1 LCDYFLSKF
10 FFGGLVYK
18 EEDYSVVFFPGATA
32 SPKRFRISRR
42 WFRICGCS
50 LLVILLGVV
59 SSFVYFSQKYYYL
72 ANDEIELTELRRESK
87 IRKVQAEK
95 IATQVKNLES
105 DMARLGRFEK
115 KLRVITALEDSPQN
129 SAKNW
134 GVGGGSYG
142 LSSYSFTTSLAHESK
157 ALANKLSNSLGHL
170 TTQAKIKAISLQE
183 LDHFFKDQ
191 KSFLQ
196 STPSIWPTRG
206 WVTSGFGY
214 RESPFTGLRENHEG
228 WDIGARSGSAVRATA
243 DGMITVAGRER
254 GYGKLI
260 EIDHGYGI
268 VTRYGHNSKNLIK
281 VGSKVKRGQ
290 IVALVGNTGRSTGPH
305 LHYEI
310 LVNSVPTNPKNYIL
324 ED

>member
-1 LCDYFLSKF
+1 MDK
-10 FFGGLVYK
+10 G
-18 EEDYSVVFFPGATA
+18 ENYSVVFFPGTAA

-42 WFRICGCS
+42 WFRFYGYS
-50 LLVILLGVV
+50 ALVILLGVV
-59 SSFVYFSQKYYYL
+59 STFIYFSQKYYYL
-72 ANDEIELTELRRESK
+72 ANDEAELTELRRESK

-95 IATQVKNLES
+95 IATQMKNLES
-105 DMARLGRFEK
+105 EMARLGRFEK

-129 SAKNW
+129 SEKNW
-134 GVGGGSYG
+134 GVGGSYG
-142 LSSYSFTTSLAHESK
+142 LSSYSLTTSLAHESK
-157 ALANKLSNSLGHL
+157 ALANRLSNNLGHL
-170 TTQAKIKAISLQE
+170 TTQAKIKTISLQE
-183 LDHFFKDQ
+183 LDHFFKNQ

-196 STPSIWPTRG
+196 STPSVWPTRG

-214 RESPFTGLRENHEG
+214 RKSPFTGLREKHEG
-228 WDIGARSGSAVRATA
+228 WDIGARFGSAVRATA

-260 EIDHGYGI
+260 EIDHGYGV

-305 LHYEI
+305 LHYEV
-310 LVNSVPTNPKNYIL
+310 LVNGVPANPKNYIL

>member
-1 LCDYFLSKF
+1 M
-10 FFGGLVYK
+10 YK

-260 EIDHGYGI
+260 EIDHGYGV

>member
-1 LCDYFLSKF
+1 MDK
-10 FFGGLVYK
+10 G
-18 EEDYSVVFFPGATA
+18 ENYSVVFFPGTAA

-42 WFRICGCS
+42 WFRIYGYS
-50 LLVILLGVV
+50 ALVILLGVV
-59 SSFVYFSQKYYYL
+59 STFIYFSQKYYYL
-72 ANDEIELTELRRESK
+72 ANDEAELTELRRESK

-95 IATQVKNLES
+95 IATQMKNLES
-105 DMARLGRFEK
+105 EMARLGRFEK

-129 SAKNW
+129 SEKNW
-134 GVGGGSYG
+134 GVGGSYG
-142 LSSYSFTTSLAHESK
+142 LSSYSLTTSLTHESK
-157 ALANKLSNSLGHL
+157 ALANRLSNNLGHL
-170 TTQAKIKAISLQE
+170 TTQAKIKTISLQE
-183 LDHFFKDQ
+183 LDHFFKNQ

-196 STPSIWPTRG
+196 STPSVWPTRG

-214 RESPFTGLRENHEG
+214 RKSPFTGLREKHEG

-243 DGMITVAGRER
+243 DGMIIVAGRER

-260 EIDHGYGI
+260 EIDHGYGV

-305 LHYEI
+305 LHYEV
-310 LVNSVPTNPKNYIL
+310 LVNGVPANPKNYIL

>member
-1 LCDYFLSKF
+1 MD
-10 FFGGLVYK
+10 K
-18 EEDYSVVFFPGATA
+18 EEDYSVVFFPGVTA

-42 WFRICGCS
+42 WFRIYVCS
-50 LLVILLGVV
+50 SLVILLGVV

-305 LHYEI
+305 LHYEVI
-310 LVNSVPTNPKNYIL
+310 VNGVPANPKNYIL

>member
-1 LCDYFLSKF
+1 MS
-10 FFGGLVYK
+10 K

-42 WFRICGCS
+42 WFRIYGYS
-50 LLVILLGVV
+50 ALAILLGVV
-59 SSFVYFSQKYYYL
+59 STFIYFSQKYYYL
-72 ANDEIELTELRRESK
+72 ANDEAELTELRRESK

-95 IATQVKNLES
+95 IATQMKNLES
-105 DMARLGRFEK
+105 EMARLGRFEK

-129 SAKNW
+129 SEKNW
-134 GVGGGSYG
+134 GVGGSYG
-142 LSSYSFTTSLAHESK
+142 LSSFSLTTSLAHESE
-157 ALANKLSNSLGHL
+157 ALANRLSNNLGHL
-170 TTQAKIKAISLQE
+170 TTQAKIKTISLQE
-183 LDHFFKDQ
+183 LDHFFKNQ

-196 STPSIWPTRG
+196 STPSVWPTRG

-214 RESPFTGLRENHEG
+214 RKSPFTGLREKHEG
-228 WDIGARSGSAVRATA
+228 WDIGARFGSAVRATA

-260 EIDHGYGI
+260 EIDHGYGV

-305 LHYEI
+305 LHYEV
-310 LVNSVPTNPKNYIL
+310 LVNGIPANPKNYIL

>member
-1 LCDYFLSKF
+1 MNK
-10 FFGGLVYK
+10 
-18 EEDYSVVFFPGATA
+18 EDYSIVFFPGTAA

-42 WFRICGCS
+42 WFRIYGYS
-50 LLVILLGVV
+50 ALVILLGVV
-59 SSFVYFSQKYYYL
+59 STFIYFSQKYYYL

-95 IATQVKNLES
+95 IATQMKNLES
-105 DMARLGRFEK
+105 EMARLGRFEK

-129 SAKNW
+129 SEKNL
-134 GVGGGSYG
+134 GVGGSYG
-142 LSSYSFTTSLAHESK
+142 LSSYSLTTALTHESK
-157 ALANKLSNSLGHL
+157 ALANRLSNNLGHL
-170 TTQAKIKAISLQE
+170 TTQAKIKTISLQE
-183 LDHFFKDQ
+183 LDHFFKNQ

-196 STPSIWPTRG
+196 STPSVWPTRG

-214 RESPFTGLRENHEG
+214 RKSPFTGLREKHEG

-243 DGMITVAGRER
+243 DGMVTVAGRER

-260 EIDHGYGI
+260 EIDHGYGV

-305 LHYEI
+305 LHYEV
-310 LVNSVPTNPKNYIL
+310 LVNGVPANPKNYIL

>member
-1 LCDYFLSKF
+1 VD
-10 FFGGLVYK
+10 K
-18 EEDYSVVFFPGATA
+18 EEDYSIVFFPGVTA

-243 DGMITVAGRER
+243 DGMVTVAGRER

>member
-1 LCDYFLSKF
+1 VDK
-10 FFGGLVYK
+10 
-18 EEDYSVVFFPGATA
+18 EDYSLVFFPGATA

-42 WFRICGCS
+42 WFRIYGYS
-50 LLVILLGVV
+50 ALVILLGVV
-59 SSFVYFSQKYYYL
+59 STFIYFSQKYYYL
-72 ANDEIELTELRRESK
+72 ANDEAELTELRRESK

-95 IATQVKNLES
+95 IATQMKNLES
-105 DMARLGRFEK
+105 EMARLGRFEK

-129 SAKNW
+129 SEKNW
-134 GVGGGSYG
+134 GVGGSYG

-157 ALANKLSNSLGHL
+157 ALANKLSNNLGHL

-183 LDHFFKDQ
+183 LDHFFKNQ

-196 STPSIWPTRG
+196 STPSVWPTRG

-214 RESPFTGLRENHEG
+214 RKSPFTGLREKHEG
-228 WDIGARSGSAVRATA
+228 WDIGARFGSAVRATA

-260 EIDHGYGI
+260 EIDHGYGV

-305 LHYEI
+305 LHYEV
-310 LVNSVPTNPKNYIL
+310 LVNGVPANPKNYIL

>member
-1 LCDYFLSKF
+1 VDK
-10 FFGGLVYK
+10 
-18 EEDYSVVFFPGATA
+18 EDYSVVFFPGTTA
-32 SPKRFRISRR
+32 SPKRFRISRH
-42 WFRICGCS
+42 WFRVCGYS
-50 LLVILLGVV
+50 ALVILLGVV
-59 SSFVYFSQKYYYL
+59 STFVYFSQKYYYL
-72 ANDEIELTELRRESK
+72 ASDEIELTELRRESK
-87 IRKVQAEK
+87 IRKIQAEK

-105 DMARLGRFEK
+105 EMARLGRFEK

-129 SAKNW
+129 SAKSF
-134 GVGGGSYG
+134 GLGGAYG
-142 LSSYSFTTSLAHESK
+142 LSSYSLTTSLAHESK
-157 ALANKLSNSLGHL
+157 ALGKRLSNNLGHL

-183 LDHFFKDQ
+183 LDNFFKNQ

-214 RESPFTGLRENHEG
+214 RKSPFTGLREKHEG
-228 WDIGARSGSAVRATA
+228 WDIGARSGAAVRATA

-260 EIDHGYGI
+260 EIDHGYGV
-268 VTRYGHNSKNLIK
+268 VTRYGHNSKNLLK
-281 VGSKVKRGQ
+281 VGSNVKRGQ

-305 LHYEI
+305 LHYEV
-310 LVNSVPTNPKNYIL
+310 LVNGVPANPKNYIL

>member
-1 LCDYFLSKF
+1 MNK
-10 FFGGLVYK
+10 
-18 EEDYSVVFFPGATA
+18 EDYSIVFFPGTAAT
-32 SPKRFRISRR
+32 PKRFRISRR
-42 WFRICGCS
+42 WFRIYGYS
-50 LLVILLGVV
+50 ALVILLGVV
-59 SSFVYFSQKYYYL
+59 STFIYFSQKYYYL

-95 IATQVKNLES
+95 IATQMKHLES
-105 DMARLGRFEK
+105 EMARLGRFEK

-129 SAKNW
+129 SEKNL
-134 GVGGGSYG
+134 GVGGSYG
-142 LSSYSFTTSLAHESK
+142 LSSYSLTTALTHESK
-157 ALANKLSNSLGHL
+157 ALANRLSNNLGHL
-170 TTQAKIKAISLQE
+170 TTQAKIKTISLQE
-183 LDHFFKDQ
+183 LDHFFKNQ

-214 RESPFTGLRENHEG
+214 RKSPFTGLREKHEG

-260 EIDHGYGI
+260 EIDHGYGV

-305 LHYEI
+305 LHYEV
-310 LVNSVPTNPKNYIL
+310 LVNGVPTNPKNYIL

>member
-1 LCDYFLSKF
+1 MDK
-10 FFGGLVYK
+10 G
-18 EEDYSVVFFPGATA
+18 EDYSVVFFPGTTA

-42 WFRICGCS
+42 WFRVCGYS
-50 LLVILLGVV
+50 ALVILLGVV
-59 SSFVYFSQKYYYL
+59 STFIYFSQKYYYL
-72 ANDEIELTELRRESK
+72 ANDEAELTELRRESK

-95 IATQVKNLES
+95 IATQMKNLES

-129 SAKNW
+129 SEKNW
-134 GVGGGSYG
+134 GVGGSYG
-142 LSSYSFTTSLAHESK
+142 LSSYSLTTSLAHESK
-157 ALANKLSNSLGHL
+157 ALANRLSNNLGHL
-170 TTQAKIKAISLQE
+170 TAQAKIKAISLQE
-183 LDHFFKDQ
+183 LDHFFKNQ

-196 STPSIWPTRG
+196 STPSVWPTRG

-214 RESPFTGLRENHEG
+214 RKSPFTGLREKHEG

-243 DGMITVAGRER
+243 DGMIIVAGRER

-260 EIDHGYGI
+260 EIDHGYGV
-268 VTRYGHNSKNLIK
+268 VTRYGHNSKHLIK

-305 LHYEI
+305 LHYEV
-310 LVNSVPTNPKNYIL
+310 LVNGVPANPKNYIL

>member
-1 LCDYFLSKF
+1 
-10 FFGGLVYK
+10 
-18 EEDYSVVFFPGATA
+18 
-32 SPKRFRISRR
+32 
-42 WFRICGCS
+42 
-50 LLVILLGVV
+50 VV
-59 SSFVYFSQKYYYL
+59 STFIYFSQKYYYL
-72 ANDEIELTELRRESK
+72 ADDETELTELRRESK
-87 IRKVQAEK
+87 IRKIQAEK
-95 IATQVKNLES
+95 IATQMKNLES

-129 SAKNW
+129 SEKNW
-134 GVGGGSYG
+134 GVGGSYG
-142 LSSYSFTTSLAHESK
+142 LSSYSLTTSLTHESK
-157 ALANKLSNSLGHL
+157 ALANRLSNNLGHL
-170 TTQAKIKAISLQE
+170 TTQAKIKTISLQE
-183 LDHFFKDQ
+183 LDHFFKNQ

-196 STPSIWPTRG
+196 STPSVWPTRG

-214 RESPFTGLRENHEG
+214 RKSPFTGLREKHEG

-260 EIDHGYGI
+260 EIDHGYGV

-305 LHYEI
+305 LHYEV
-310 LVNSVPTNPKNYIL
+310 LVNGVPANPKNYIL

>member
-1 LCDYFLSKF
+1 
-10 FFGGLVYK
+10 VYK

-243 DGMITVAGRER
+243 DGMVTVAGRER

>member
-1 LCDYFLSKF
+1 MDNK
-10 FFGGLVYK
+10 
-18 EEDYSVVFFPGATA
+18 EDYSVVFFPGNTA

-42 WFRICGCS
+42 WFRTCGYS
-50 LLVILLGVV
+50 ALVILLGVV
-59 SSFVYFSQKYYYL
+59 SALIYFSQKYYYL
-72 ANDEIELTELRRESK
+72 ANDEVELTELRRESK
-87 IRKVQAEK
+87 VRKVQAEK
-95 IATQVKNLES
+95 IAAQMKNLES
-105 DMARLGRFEK
+105 EMARLGRFEK

-129 SAKNW
+129 SAKSL
-134 GVGGGSYG
+134 GVGGAYG
-142 LSSYSFTTSLAHESK
+142 LSSYSLTTSLAHESK
-157 ALANKLSNSLGHL
+157 ALANRLSNNLGHL
-170 TTQAKIKAISLQE
+170 TTQAKIKVISLQE
-183 LDHFFKDQ
+183 LDHFFKNQ

-214 RESPFTGLRENHEG
+214 RKSPFTGLREKHEG
-228 WDIGARSGSAVRATA
+228 WDIGARSGAAVRATA

-260 EIDHGYGI
+260 EVDHGYGV

-305 LHYEI
+305 LHYEV
-310 LVNSVPTNPKNYIL
+310 LVNGVPANPKNYIL

>member
-1 LCDYFLSKF
+1 MDK
-10 FFGGLVYK
+10 
-18 EEDYSVVFFPGATA
+18 EDYSIVFFPGSTA
-32 SPKRFRISRR
+32 SPKRFRISRH
-42 WFRICGCS
+42 WFRVYGYSALI
-50 LLVILLGVV
+50 ILLGVV
-59 SSFVYFSQKYYYL
+59 STFIYFSQKYYYL
-72 ANDEIELTELRRESK
+72 ANDEAELTELRRESK

-95 IATQVKNLES
+95 IATQMKNLES

-115 KLRVITALEDSPQN
+115 KLRVITALEGSPQN
-129 SAKNW
+129 SAENL
-134 GVGGGSYG
+134 GVGGSYG
-142 LSSYSFTTSLAHESK
+142 LSSHSLTTSLTHESK
-157 ALANKLSNSLGHL
+157 ALANRLSNNLGHL
-170 TTQAKIKAISLQE
+170 TTQAKIKTISLQE
-183 LDHFFKDQ
+183 LDHFFKNQ

-196 STPSIWPTRG
+196 STPSVWPTRG

-214 RESPFTGLRENHEG
+214 RKSPFTGLREMHEG

-260 EIDHGYGI
+260 EIDHGYGV

-305 LHYEI
+305 LHYEV
-310 LVNSVPTNPKNYIL
+310 LVNGVPANPKNYIL

>member
-1 LCDYFLSKF
+1 VD
-10 FFGGLVYK
+10 K
-18 EEDYSVVFFPGATA
+18 EEDYSVVFFPGVTA

-42 WFRICGCS
+42 WFRIYGCS

-243 DGMITVAGRER
+243 DGMVTVAGRER

-310 LVNSVPTNPKNYIL
+310 LLNSVPTNPKNYIL

>member
-1 LCDYFLSKF
+1 M
-10 FFGGLVYK
+10 YK

-243 DGMITVAGRER
+243 DGMVIVAGRER

>member
-1 LCDYFLSKF
+1 VVIFCRN
-10 FFGGLVYK
+10 FFGGSVDK
-18 EEDYSVVFFPGATA
+18 EEDYSVVFFPGVTA

>member
-1 LCDYFLSKF
+1 MDK
-10 FFGGLVYK
+10 
-18 EEDYSVVFFPGATA
+18 EDYSIVFFPGTAA

-42 WFRICGCS
+42 WFRIYGYS
-50 LLVILLGVV
+50 ALVILLGVV
-59 SSFVYFSQKYYYL
+59 STFIYFSQKYYYL

-95 IATQVKNLES
+95 IATQMKNLES
-105 DMARLGRFEK
+105 EMARLGRFEK

-129 SAKNW
+129 SEKNW
-134 GVGGGSYG
+134 GVGGSYG
-142 LSSYSFTTSLAHESK
+142 LSSYSLTTSLTHESK
-157 ALANKLSNSLGHL
+157 ALANRLSNNLGHL
-170 TTQAKIKAISLQE
+170 TTQAKIKTISLQE
-183 LDHFFKDQ
+183 LDHFFKNQ

-196 STPSIWPTRG
+196 STPSVWPTRG

-214 RESPFTGLRENHEG
+214 RKSPFTGLREKHEG

-260 EIDHGYGI
+260 EIDHGYGV

-305 LHYEI
+305 LHYEV
-310 LVNSVPTNPKNYIL
+310 LVNGVPANPRNYIL

>member
-1 LCDYFLSKF
+1 MDK
-10 FFGGLVYK
+10 
-18 EEDYSVVFFPGATA
+18 EDYSVIFFPGSTA

-42 WFRICGCS
+42 WFRFYGYS
-50 LLVILLGVV
+50 TLVILLCVA
-59 SSFVYFSQKYYYL
+59 STFVYFSQKYYYL

-87 IRKVQAEK
+87 IRKIQAEK

-105 DMARLGRFEK
+105 EMARLGRFEK

-129 SAKNW
+129 SEKNW
-134 GVGGGSYG
+134 GVGGSYG
-142 LSSYSFTTSLAHESK
+142 LSSYSLTTSLTHESK
-157 ALANKLSNSLGHL
+157 ALANRLSNNLGHL
-170 TTQAKIKAISLQE
+170 TTQAKIKTISLQE
-183 LDHFFKDQ
+183 LDHFFKNQ

-196 STPSIWPTRG
+196 STPSVWPTRG

-214 RESPFTGLRENHEG
+214 RKSPFTGLREKHEG

-243 DGMITVAGRER
+243 DGMIIVAGRER

-260 EIDHGYGI
+260 EIDHGYGV

-305 LHYEI
+305 LHYEV
-310 LVNSVPTNPKNYIL
+310 LVNGVPTNPKNYIL